1 MRYVYTLL
9 LCVLAQIAVGQ
20 GFYTDTTNDRI
31 GVDAVSTTNPLSF
44 DSEPRFQIVV
54 IFKRIGN
61 HDSYARIV
69 EHASGGGGANGY
81 YLGANV
87 GSTDHRFSLQF
98 SNSSL
103 MSYSTDRYSTGD
115 IMFYTAGYDT
125 GGNEYLNYAVT
136 GEKPNDPKLQNMK
149 DANATGTADLTFG
162 GSSWSGSRDPNL
174 ELYKVLMYKEWL
186 SQKQMDV
193 ISISQGRQYPVNN
206 LVGAWATTS
215 FALTSGGIMSATYPA
230 KAIVGGQDADE
241 VDNNPVTVSAVVG
254 HAWQYGGMY

>member
-1 MRYVYTLL
+1 MIFRSGLIL
-9 LCVLAQIAVGQ
+9 FLIMASAHAQ
-20 GFYTDTTNDRI
+20 GFYTKTDNSKIAVNSVDTN
-31 GVDAVSTTNPLSF
+31 NPLSF
-44 DSEPRFQIVV
+44 DAVDRFQIVA

-61 HDSYARIV
+61 HDSYARVI

-81 YLGANV
+81 YIGANV

-103 MSYSTDRYSTGD
+103 MSYGTSRYSTGD
-115 IMFYTAGYDT
+115 IMFYTGGFDVS
-125 GGNEYLNYAVT
+125 GNEYLNYAAN
-136 GEKPNDPKLQNMK
+136 GASPNDPKLQNMK

-162 GSSWSGSRDPNL
+162 GSSWSTARDPNL
-174 ELYKVLMYKEWL
+174 ELYKVLMYNEWL

-193 ISISQGRQYPVNN
+193 ISLSQGRQYPLKN

-215 FALTSGGIMSATYPA
+215 FAVNAGESLTAAKPA
-230 KAIVGGQDADE
+230 LAIVGGQDADE
-241 VDNNPVTVSAVVG
+241 IDNTPEAVSSVVG